1 MNHFRRRQ
9 QNLVIFIYDYCQNQE
24 EVDLSF
30 VSRRALRQQNF
41 IDLGKAKRAIED
53 GRFPQLLR
61 RMLYNRQ
68 HQQRNSRQERR
79 LRQSFAVAD
88 W

>member
-1 MNHFRRRQ
+1 MNHFRRQ
-9 QNLVIFIYDYCQNQE
+9 QRNLVIFIYDYCQNQE

-41 IDLGKAKRAIED
+41 INLGKAKRAIEA

-61 RMLYNRQ
+61 QMLHNRQ
-68 HQQRNSRQERR
+68 HQQRTNKQERR
-79 LRQSFAVAD
+79 LQQSFALGD